1 MKWTTYLR
9 PTEHRRLNEFVG
21 LLLVT
26 VAVLVAL
33 SLVSFDS
40 ADPSFN
46 ISSNPQF
53 QNQPENLIGVV
64 GSHVSDFLFQA
75 FGLASF
81 LLPVFLGIY
90 AFHWLASWSVK
101 NVGPRF
107 VGMALLLLT
116 ASAALSIS
124 PLPRIDRQI
133 PAGGGGGELLGDWL
147 SATFNP
153 LGAAIVLVSAFLISV
168 LLATTFSL
176 AHTAEAIKPRLA
188 FIGNW
193 RRQLAESRAERRKER
208 ARRRIE
214 KKHAAMA
221 VRLDTFP
228 QQNEQTMSPIEKPH
242 ATRAKPAIEPSKPGP
257 FDQPSLIPIE
267 EPAVTRMT
275 AISLHEVTFPSPE
288 LLLPPEAQIEFDED
302 ELRERADLIEAR
314 TREFDVVGRVQE
326 IHPGPVVTTFEFKP
340 EPGIKYSRVTG
351 LADELCLALETESI
365 RIDRIAGKST
375 VGMEVPNPE
384 RATIM
389 LRELLESPEFSRS
402 KAILPLALG
411 KDITGNIVVSDL
423 QKMPHLLIAGST
435 GTGKSVSVNSL
446 ILSLLFRAKPARV
459 KLILIDPKRLEL
471 GLYQDIPHL
480 LVPVVTEPVQATNAL
495 KWALGEMESRYKK
508 LAKRAVRT
516 LEAYN
521 EQIRQLSIPGI
532 DEDDTNDDR
541 EQLPYVVIVIDELA
555 DLMMVASRDVETC
568 ITRLAQMA
576 RAVGIHLILATQRP
590 SVDVITG
597 LIKANFPA
605 RISFRVASKIDS
617 RTILDANGAE
627 SLLGRGDMLFLP
639 PGSSR
644 LMRAHGPMVTEEE
657 VSRIA
662 DYLKEQG
669 KPTYNESILESPDEH
684 RTPESDGGSD
694 ALYDEAARLVVAM
707 GKASTSALQRRL
719 RIGYGRAAS
728 LLDAMEADGIVGP
741 PEGSKP
747 REILVRPD
755 FFAEIDN
762 RDPEE

>member
-33 SLVSFDS
+33 SLISFDS

-53 QNQPENLIGVV
+53 QSQPENLIGVV
-64 GSHVSDFLFQA
+64 GSHVSDFLFQT

-153 LGAAIVLVSAFLISV
+153 LGAVIVLVSAFLISV

-214 KKHAAMA
+214 KKHATMA
-221 VRLDTFP
+221 VRLDTLP
-228 QQNEQTMSPIEKPH
+228 QQNEQTMAPIEKPH

-275 AISLHEVTFPSPE
+275 AISLHQVTFPSPE

-314 TREFDVVGRVQE
+314 TQEFDVVGRVQE

-340 EPGIKYSRVTG
+340 EPGIKYSKVTG
-351 LADELCLALETESI
+351 LADELCLALEAESV

-389 LRELLESPEFSRS
+389 LRELLESPEFNRS

-446 ILSLLFRAKPARV
+446 ILSLLFRAKPDRV

-495 KWALGEMESRYKK
+495 KWAVGEMEGRYKK
-508 LAKRAVRT
+508 LARRAVRT

-532 DEDDTNDDR
+532 DEDDTDDDR

-555 DLMMVASRDVETC
+555 DLMMVASKDVENC

-684 RTPESDGGSD
+684 RTPEADGGSD

-747 REILVRPD
+747 RQILVRPD

-762 RDPEE
+762 RDPEQ

>member
-1 MKWTTYLR
+1 MKWTAYLR
-9 PTEHRRLNEFVG
+9 PTEHRRVNEFVG

-26 VAVLVAL
+26 VAVLIAL

-46 ISSNPQF
+46 ISSNAQF
-53 QNQPENLIGVV
+53 QNAPENLIGMV

-124 PLPRIDRQI
+124 PLPRIDQQI
-133 PAGGGGGELLGDWL
+133 PAGGGGGELLADWL

-153 LGAAIVLVSAFLISV
+153 LGAVIVLISAFLISV

-176 AHTAEAIKPRLA
+176 AHTAGAMKHRFA
-188 FIGNW
+188 FVGNW
-193 RRQLAESRAERRKER
+193 RQQLAESRAERRKQR
-208 ARRRIE
+208 ARMRIE
-214 KKHAAMA
+214 KKYATMAATPYA
-221 VRLDTFP
+221 VP
-228 QQNEQTMSPIEKPH
+228 EQNERTLQSIDKPH
-242 ATRAKPAIEPSKPGP
+242 ATRPKSVNRPSKPGR

-275 AISLHEVTFPSPE
+275 AISLHEVTFPSQE

-314 TREFDVVGRVQE
+314 TQEFDVAGQIQE

-351 LADELCLALETESI
+351 LADELCLALEAESV

-384 RATIM
+384 RETIM
-389 LRELLESPEFSRS
+389 LRELLESREFSKS

-435 GTGKSVSVNSL
+435 GTGKSVSVNSM
-446 ILSLLFRAKPARV
+446 ILSLLFRSKPNRV

-495 KWALGEMESRYKK
+495 KWAVGEMESRYKK

-532 DEDDTNDDR
+532 NDDDTDDR
-541 EQLPYVVIVIDELA
+541 EQLPYIVIVIDELA
-555 DLMMVASRDVETC
+555 DLMMVASKDVENC

-669 KPTYNESILESPDEH
+669 EPTYNESILDSPDEH
-684 RTPESDGGSD
+684 RTPEADGGND
-694 ALYDEAARLVVAM
+694 ALYGEAARLVVAM

-741 PEGSKP
+741 PDGSKP

-762 RDPEE
+762 RDPEG

>member
-1 MKWTTYLR
+1 MKWTAYLR
-9 PTEHRRLNEFVG
+9 PTEHRRVNEFVG

-26 VAVLVAL
+26 VAVLIAL

-46 ISSNPQF
+46 ISSNAQF
-53 QNQPENLIGVV
+53 QNAPENLIGIV

-81 LLPVFLGIY
+81 LLPVLLGIY

-124 PLPRIDRQI
+124 PLPRIDQQI
-133 PAGGGGGELLGDWL
+133 PAGGGGGELLADWL

-153 LGAAIVLVSAFLISV
+153 LGAVIVLISAFLISV

-176 AHTAEAIKPRLA
+176 AHTAGAIKPRFA

-193 RRQLAESRAERRKER
+193 RQQLGESRAERRKVR
-208 ARRRIE
+208 ARMRIE
-214 KKHAAMA
+214 KKYAAMA
-221 VRLDTFP
+221 ATPYAVP
-228 QQNEQTMSPIEKPH
+228 EQNERTLQSIDKPQ
-242 ATRAKPAIEPSKPGP
+242 ATRPRSVNRPSKPGR

-275 AISLHEVTFPSPE
+275 AISLHEVTFPSQE

-314 TREFDVVGRVQE
+314 TQEFDVAGQIQE

-351 LADELCLALETESI
+351 LADELCLALEAESV

-384 RATIM
+384 RETIM
-389 LRELLESPEFSRS
+389 LRELLESREFSKS

-435 GTGKSVSVNSL
+435 GTGKSVSVNSM
-446 ILSLLFRAKPARV
+446 ILSLLFRSKPNRV

-495 KWALGEMESRYKK
+495 KWAVGEMESRYKK

-532 DEDDTNDDR
+532 NDDDTDDR
-541 EQLPYVVIVIDELA
+541 EQLPYIVIVIDELA
-555 DLMMVASRDVETC
+555 DLMMVASKDVENC

-669 KPTYNESILESPDEH
+669 EPTYNESILDSPDEH
-684 RTPESDGGSD
+684 RTPEADGGND
-694 ALYDEAARLVVAM
+694 ALYGEAARLVVAM

-741 PEGSKP
+741 PDGSKP

>member
-1 MKWTTYLR
+1 MKWTAYLR
-9 PTEHRRLNEFVG
+9 PTEHRRVNEFVG

-26 VAVLVAL
+26 VAVLIAL

-46 ISSNPQF
+46 ISSNAQF
-53 QNQPENLIGVV
+53 QNAPENLIGMV

-124 PLPRIDRQI
+124 PLPRIDQQI
-133 PAGGGGGELLGDWL
+133 PAGGGGGELLADWL

-153 LGAAIVLVSAFLISV
+153 LGAVIVLISAFLISV

-176 AHTAEAIKPRLA
+176 AHTAGAMKHRFA
-188 FIGNW
+188 FVGNW
-193 RRQLAESRAERRKER
+193 RQQLAESRAERRKQR
-208 ARRRIE
+208 ARMRIE
-214 KKHAAMA
+214 KKYATMAATPYA
-221 VRLDTFP
+221 VP
-228 QQNEQTMSPIEKPH
+228 EQNERTLQSIDKPH
-242 ATRAKPAIEPSKPGP
+242 ATRPKSVNRPSKPGR

-314 TREFDVVGRVQE
+314 TQEFDVAGQIQE

-351 LADELCLALETESI
+351 LADELCLALEAESV

-384 RATIM
+384 RETIM
-389 LRELLESPEFSRS
+389 LRELLESREFSKS

-435 GTGKSVSVNSL
+435 GTGKSVSVNSM
-446 ILSLLFRAKPARV
+446 ILSLLFRSKPNRV

-495 KWALGEMESRYKK
+495 KWAVGEMESRYKK

-532 DEDDTNDDR
+532 NDDDTDDR
-541 EQLPYVVIVIDELA
+541 EQLPYIVIVIDELA
-555 DLMMVASRDVETC
+555 DLMMVASKDVENC

-669 KPTYNESILESPDEH
+669 EPTYNESILDSPDEH
-684 RTPESDGGSD
+684 RTPEADGGND
-694 ALYDEAARLVVAM
+694 ALYGEAARLVVAM

-741 PEGSKP
+741 PDGSKP

-762 RDPEE
+762 RDPEG

>member
-33 SLVSFDS
+33 SLISFDS

-53 QNQPENLIGVV
+53 QSQPENLIGVV
-64 GSHVSDFLFQA
+64 GSHVSDFLFQT

-153 LGAAIVLVSAFLISV
+153 LGAVIVLVSAFLISV

-176 AHTAEAIKPRLA
+176 AHTAEAIQPRLA

-214 KKHAAMA
+214 KKHATMA
-221 VRLDTFP
+221 VRLDTLP
-228 QQNEQTMSPIEKPH
+228 QQNEQTMAPIEKPH

-275 AISLHEVTFPSPE
+275 AISLHQVTFPSPE

-314 TREFDVVGRVQE
+314 TQEFDVVGRVQE

-340 EPGIKYSRVTG
+340 EPGIKYSKVTG
-351 LADELCLALETESI
+351 LADELCLALEAESV

-389 LRELLESPEFSRS
+389 LRELLESPEFNRS

-446 ILSLLFRAKPARV
+446 ILSLLFRAKPDRV

-495 KWALGEMESRYKK
+495 KWAVGEMEGRYKK
-508 LAKRAVRT
+508 LARRAVRT

-532 DEDDTNDDR
+532 DEDDTDDDR

-555 DLMMVASRDVETC
+555 DLMMVASKDVENC

-684 RTPESDGGSD
+684 RTPEADGGSD

-747 REILVRPD
+747 RQILVRPD

-762 RDPEE
+762 RDPEQ